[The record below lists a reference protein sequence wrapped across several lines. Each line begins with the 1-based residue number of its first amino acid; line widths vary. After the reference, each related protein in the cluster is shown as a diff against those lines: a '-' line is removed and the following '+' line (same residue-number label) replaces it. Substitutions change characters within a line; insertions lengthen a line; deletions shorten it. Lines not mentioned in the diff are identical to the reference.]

1 MKIRT
6 LHQIRRRRVLGKGQ
20 RIEAQFTS
28 DLQTLLSRKK
38 IKNYWKS
45 EWHGELDMS
54 GVDALVTRS
63 DGIEIKINVTT
74 TNKKTVK
81 RHKDTNKKLGRTGIL
96 IWSHDENLDRELRLR
111 NLWRAINK
119 FNPQS

>member
-1 MKIRT
+1 LKILT
-6 LHQIRRRRVLGKGQ
+6 LHQIRRRALEKGE
-20 RIEAQFTS
+20 RIEARFTG
-28 DLQTLLSRKK
+28 DLQILLSRKK

-45 EWHGELDMS
+45 EWHGELDKS
-54 GVDALVTRS
+54 GVDALVTRR

-74 TNKKTVK
+74 TNRKTVK
-81 RHKDTNKKLGRTGIL
+81 RHRNINKKLGRAGIL

-111 NLWRAINK
+111 NLLRAINE

>member
-6 LHQIRRRRVLGKGQ
+6 LRLVRRKRAFEKGK
-20 RIEAQFTS
+20 RIEAQFAS
-28 DLQTLLSRKK
+28 DLQALLSRKK

-45 EWHGELDMS
+45 EWHGELDKS
-54 GVDALVTRS
+54 GVDALVTRL

-81 RHKDTNKKLGRTGIL
+81 RHRDINRKLGRTGIL
-96 IWSHDENLDRELRLR
+96 IWSHDENLDKELRLQ